1 MASFARHAARRRL
14 AAAVVA
20 LGLAITAVFV
30 LAYFQP
36 QDLFINHTVD
46 QARPAGA
53 VAVAGQGSFHSGEH
67 ATTGLAQLLG
77 FPGGLTTLRLAPFR
91 TSNGP
96 AVHVWLSAAAPGA
109 PNGTVAASA
118 HLDLGGLKGNIGA
131 QNYPVPR
138 AADLGRY
145 RTVVIWCERFSV
157 TFGYAPLT
165 RAATGAGG

>member
-1 MASFARHAARRRL
+1 MAYLAQRAATHWRL

-20 LGLAITAVFV
+20 VGLAITVVFALV
-30 LAYFQP
+30 YFQP

-46 QARPAGA
+46 QARPAQA
-53 VAVAGQGSFHSGEH
+53 VVIRQGSFHSGEH
-67 ATTGLAQLLG
+67 VTTGVAQLLG
-77 FPGGLTTLRLAPFR
+77 YRGLTTLRLAPFR

-96 AVHVWLSAAAPGA
+96 AVHVWLTAAAPGA
-109 PNGTVAASA
+109 PNGTVAGSA
-118 HLDLGGLKGNIGA
+118 HFDLGALKGNIGA

-138 AADLGRY
+138 TADSSRY

-165 RAATGAGG
+165 RTPNGAAG